1 MSAPQGM
8 NAPTSFSTRRRI
20 GALRLAARNIPISP
34 PMEVPTQSIMG
45 GGGPPRSRSSQVPAA
60 GAATPASNAAP
71 SAREGEKLDSDLFS
85 IQSLSPAPADSKN
98 TTPQS
103 RAD

>member
-1 MSAPQGM
+1 MYASTSPRLEKRRPRVIEPFIRMSAPQGM

-60 GAATPASNAAP
+60 GAVTRASIAAA
-71 SAREGEKLDSDLFS
+71 SAR
-85 IQSLSPAPADSKN
+85 
-98 TTPQS
+98 
-103 RAD
+103 

>member
-60 GAATPASNAAP
+60 GALTPP
-71 SAREGEKLDSDLFS
+71 TTPPPPARRGGKTYFGSVFL
-85 IQSLSPAPADSKN
+85 PAPCPPPPAH
-98 TTPQS
+98 PHPP
-103 RAD
+103 R